1 MNHLNTRQLELGL
14 DHILGP
20 PADNGELEMIVRHPE
35 TDQREVLS
43 SGELDE
49 VEGLVGGNWIMRG
62 SGSTADGAAHPGMQL
77 NLMNSRVID
86 LIAGERNRWSLAG
99 DQLFVDMSLDPENLP
114 PGTRISIGETEIE
127 VTAVPHLGC
136 SKFSK
141 RFGRD
146 AMVFVNDERGRSQ
159 NLRGINARVVRG
171 GQITTGDRLIK
182 I

>member
-1 MNHLNTRQLELGL
+1 
-14 DHILGP
+14 
-20 PADNGELEMIVRHPE
+20 
-35 TDQREVLS
+35 
-43 SGELDE
+43 
-49 VEGLVGGNWIMRG
+49 
-62 SGSTADGAAHPGMQL
+62 
-77 NLMNSRVID
+77 
-86 LIAGERNRWSLAG
+86 
-99 DQLFVDMSLDPENLP
+99 MSLDPENLP

-136 SKFSK
+136 SKFSE

-171 GQITTGDRLIK
+171 GQITTGDRLTK